1 MLNQVTSQLANEDE
15 TVAFGS
21 KLATLLS
28 KTLGRVENRALCINL
43 EGDLGAGK
51 TTLTRGFLRAWGYKG
66 TVKSPTYTIVESY
79 KVDGVDAEVLHF
91 DLYRLA
97 DPEELELMGIRDY
110 FAKHAVIL
118 IEWPD
123 RGDGIL
129 PKPDLIVSLTHQ
141 EDGRTLKITSEF
153 FTEDE
158 LKTLI

>member
-1 MLNQVTSQLANEDE
+1 MLNQVTSQLADE
-15 TVAFGS
+15 NATVAFGG
-21 KLATLLS
+21 KLSALLT
-28 KTLGRVENRALCINL
+28 KALDRVENRALCVNL

-51 TTLTRGFLRAWGYKG
+51 TTLSRGFLRALGYEG

-79 KVDGVDAEVLHF
+79 KIDNVGEVFHF

-110 FAKHAVIL
+110 FAKRAVLL

-123 RGDGIL
+123 RGCGIL
-129 PKPDLIVSLTHQ
+129 PQPDLTVSLTHQ
-141 EDGRTLKITSEF
+141 EDGRTLTLSSEF
-153 FTEDE
+153 FSEDE